1 MPSVTRGSRTSQQA
15 SKSVSPAELL
25 EWLRGLLA
33 QWGRIERLAGG
44 FKACCPAHEDRNPSL
59 SVKPGDVR
67 LMLHCFAGCSEEA
80 VLQALGISSTQQLFY
95 EQWEPRDERPSSS
108 TSRPRPVVKP
118 EPAKPARA
126 YKTLAMPNLGKPVAT
141 YAYCGLDKQIV
152 YLVGRYQTG
161 EGKSFRQF
169 VPAGGGAW
177 FRRGP
182 EASAKVLYK
191 LPELR
196 ASVEA
201 GHMVVLV
208 EGEKDADNGTALG
221 LDGVVFTSAAGGAKA
236 PWQPQYTEQLAG
248 ARLVLIVADADE
260 PGHQYAATVKAALDD
275 AGVPVRVV
283 ESTKGKDLSDHL
295 EAGGTLEDLV
305 DAELPAPPA
314 PPAPPSDDDAGLGA
328 DDGDGGIP
336 TVRRRG
342 PRYVVEDGMI
352 WRETFERDDA
362 GVKRRQLTLVLGC
375 MAQITRTIR
384 SLLLD
389 EAQDAQTGNLVSQFV
404 VEAVHPS
411 TGEVREFTLPV
422 KEWRDGSWLDS
433 LWPDVRF
440 RKDRQ
445 GRNDVLAA
453 VAAQSRDAR
462 EETLHAATG
471 WTEVQGRRAFIHA
484 GGAITSTG
492 VLEIATDLPQ
502 KLQSMR
508 LEAPS
513 TPATVEDDLAES
525 IGLLFEDWMP
535 HRVAFVL
542 AGIAYRSILPA
553 NALVALMV
561 APPGSGKTAISMI
574 AGEHF
579 YPAMS
584 QANKCFLSMAA
595 LGSTAKSAQMIQ
607 HRAKD
612 ALMVIDDF
620 PPQTSSADRRAG
632 ADQSAMIRASY
643 DRAARDVLS
652 QDRRM
657 VPGPV
662 PRCAV
667 LSSAEYAPADTGARE
682 RALVVPMP
690 WGVCPPVDEIA
701 SAQSPARARAR
712 SRFMAW
718 VIQQTAKVSAED
730 VEAWTSERDA
740 HYGAALRAQ
749 GYDARTSEHV
759 AKLLTGWAWVVSRLA
774 AAGILPELAQQWLEG
789 PVWAAAL
796 DAAAANHDPDADVT
810 PADQLVR
817 MIGDVLGRGHVASA
831 SSPDSPPSGLD
842 PAGCGWSVAP
852 GMSVIHRARGDRLGW
867 VREDRLWL
875 DPATVLS
882 AVQRLAVD
890 EGVQL
895 AANSVAAASSLLAT
909 ASLGMISDPG
919 KHSHRVRVGGL
930 RHRVWDVPVS
940 LFWGDDTDDDQSPLS
955 GPGQPPTP
963 PSTPTGGPVPPTPT
977 TALQAPPGGSG
988 DAVTTCV
995 VCGQVM
1001 VPIAG
1006 ADRHPMCEGEP
1017 ACPAPSVTRPAPVAE
1032 SRWRAAEAILTADA
1046 AILPDGTR
1054 LELPAKL
1061 SHIGDIARWAG
1072 EQRIGHGG
1080 GASRPEP
1087 GHIWLSRDFLE
1098 ARGLPVRDVAA
1109 IAAGELMRAD
1119 EQLAEQ
1125 LRAAH
1130 AEHEFFTSAP
1140 ADGYQSG
1147 KTALSGWTRVWRKA
1161 TADSAVVTSSEWVS
1175 MRGLADGDPTPDHL
1189 IRRLGLWT
1197 STTGQPLVINEGVTF
1212 KTMCKLPALELPP
1225 LPWASMAADFMWQR
1239 ELGDND
1245 RAAFVHAYDRR
1256 KSYLAAC
1263 SAVEA
1268 SDSLMHVR
1276 DPEVDPK
1283 RPGFWH
1289 VVSATWHDL
1298 GYGVPDPRLDYEGL
1312 LCEWVPTPTLA
1323 LLLEH
1328 CDVVVD
1334 EAWLYVGQTSR
1345 VIDRAYRAIRGALEQ
1360 AERWDQGDPDVVAL
1374 VAALK
1379 ASYRVGIGQMAQTKD
1394 EGLAKRGHRP
1404 DVRATIIATHRAN
1417 SLRAMIHAGKAGSW
1431 PLVMAR
1437 ADTVLI
1443 ASDEADPM
1451 AAWPG
1456 RPDGISQLMGKYK
1469 PAGTQNWSE
1478 FERLAL
1484 VDPITPSRSVWAVT
1498 DPDKAEQLLA
1508 DELEDANDW
1517 EEED

>member
-1 MPSVTRGSRTSQQA
+1 MSSVARGRRSSQPA
-15 SKSVSPAELL
+15 SKQASPAELL
-25 EWLRGLLA
+25 EWLRGLLGR
-33 QWGRIERLAGG
+33 WGRIDRLAGG

-59 SVKPGDVR
+59 SVKLGDVR
-67 LMLHCFAGCSEEA
+67 VMLHCFAGCSEDA
-80 VLQALGISSTQQLFY
+80 VLQALGISTQDLFY
-95 EQWEPRDERPSSS
+95 EQWEPCAGKDLGAV
-108 TSRPRPVVKP
+108 TSRPRPVMKP
-118 EPAKPARA
+118 RSTKSARA
-126 YKTLAMPNLGKPVAT
+126 YKTLMMPGLGKPVAT
-141 YAYCGLDKQIV
+141 YV
-152 YLVGRYQTG
+152 YRDMSGQVVYVVGRYQTA

-169 VPAGGGAW
+169 VPAGEGAW

-182 EASAKVLYK
+182 DASVKVLYR

-196 ASVEA
+196 AGVEA
-201 GHMVVLV
+201 GCLVVLV
-208 EGEKDADNGTALG
+208 EGEKDADNGTAMG

-248 ARLVLIVADADE
+248 AREVLLVADADE
-260 PGHQYAATVKAALDD
+260 PGRVYAAVVKASLEG

-283 ESTKGKDLSDHL
+283 ESTRGKDLSDHL
-295 EAGGTLEDLV
+295 EAGGSLDDLV
-305 DAELPAPPA
+305 DADLPAPPTE
-314 PPAPPSDDDAGLGA
+314 AGG
-328 DDGDGGIP
+328 DVSGRGDGGGVP

-342 PRYVVEDGMI
+342 PRYVVDDGMI
-352 WRETFERDDA
+352 WREAFERDGA
-362 GVKRRQLTLVLGC
+362 GVRERQLTLVLGC
-375 MAQITRTIR
+375 VARITRTIR

-389 EAQDAQTGNLVSQFV
+389 EVQDAQTGNLVSQFV
-404 VEAVHPS
+404 VEATHPS

-445 GRNDVLAA
+445 GRNEVLAA
-453 VAAQSRDAR
+453 VSAQSRRAR

-471 WTEVQGRRAFIHA
+471 WTEVQGQRAFIHA
-484 GGAITSTG
+484 GGAITTDG
-492 VLEIATDLPQ
+492 VVEIATDLPQ
-502 KLQSMR
+502 KLQPMR

-513 TPATVEDDLAES
+513 TSATLEDDLAES
-525 IGLLFEDWMP
+525 VGLLFEDWMP

-542 AGIAYRSILPA
+542 AGIAYRAILPN

-574 AGEHF
+574 SGEHF
-579 YPAMS
+579 YPTMN

-632 ADQSAMIRASY
+632 ADQSAMIRAAY

-667 LSSAEYAPADTGARE
+667 LSSAEYAPTDTGARE

-690 WGVCPPVDEIA
+690 WGVCPPIDEIA

-718 VIQQTAKVSAED
+718 VIQETAKVSAED

-740 HYGAALRAQ
+740 HYAAAIRSQ
-749 GYDARTSEHV
+749 GYDARTSEHI
-759 AKLLTGWAWVVSRLA
+759 AKLLTGWAWVMSRLV
-774 AAGILPELAQQWLEG
+774 AAGVLGDLVQQWLDG
-789 PVWAAAL
+789 PVWEAAL
-796 DAAAANHDPDADVT
+796 EAAAANHDPDADVT
-810 PADQLVR
+810 PSDQLVR

-831 SSPDSPPSGLD
+831 SSPDAPPSGLD
-842 PAGCGWSVAP
+842 PVGCGWITVPGVASYRP
-852 GMSVIHRARGDRLGW
+852 RGDRLGW
-867 VREDRLWL
+867 VRGDRLWL

-895 AANSVAAASSLLAT
+895 AANSVSAASSLLAA
-909 ASLGMISDPG
+909 ASIGMIFDPG

-930 RHRVWDVPVS
+930 RHRVWDLPTA
-940 LFWGDDTDDDQSPLS
+940 LFWGDDSDDDQQLPR
-955 GPGQPPTP
+955 GPEK
-963 PSTPTGGPVPPTPT
+963 PSTPPMMPLRESSDGAVEP
-977 TALQAPPGGSG
+977 
-988 DAVTTCV
+988 VTTCV
-995 VCGQVM
+995 VCGQIMTSVT
-1001 VPIAG
+1001 G

-1017 ACPAPSVTRPAPVAE
+1017 MCPVPSVTRPARRVDE
-1032 SRWRAAEAILTADA
+1032 GRWRAAEAILTVDG

-1054 LELPAKL
+1054 LELPTDL
-1061 SHIGDIARWAG
+1061 LHVGDVARWAG

-1080 GASRPEP
+1080 GALRPEP

-1098 ARGLPVRDVAA
+1098 SRGLPVRDAETL
-1109 IAAGELMRAD
+1109 AAGELMRAD
-1119 EQLAEQ
+1119 EQLFEQ

-1130 AEHEFFTSAP
+1130 TDHEFFTAASG
-1140 ADGYQSG
+1140 DGYQMG
-1147 KTALSGWTRVWRKA
+1147 KTALSGWTRVWRKG
-1161 TADSAVVTSSEWVS
+1161 TPDSAVVTSAEWVS
-1175 MRGLADGDPTPDHL
+1175 MRGLADGAPTPEQL

-1197 STTGQPLVINEGVTF
+1197 VTTGQPMVINEGVTF
-1212 KTMCKLPALELPP
+1212 KTWCRLPAVQLPD

-1245 RAAFVHAYDRR
+1245 QAAFVHAFDRR

-1263 SAVEA
+1263 SNVEA

-1276 DPEVDPK
+1276 NPELDPR

-1289 VVSATWHDL
+1289 VVSATWHEL
-1298 GYGVPDPRLDYEGL
+1298 GYQVPDPRLDYEGL

-1323 LLLEH
+1323 LLMEH

-1334 EAWLYVGQTSR
+1334 EAWLYTGQTSR
-1345 VIDRAYRAIRGALEQ
+1345 VTDRAYRAIKNALDK
-1360 AERWDQGDPDVVAL
+1360 AERWDQGDPDVAAL
-1374 VAALK
+1374 VSALK

-1451 AAWPG
+1451 TAWPG
-1456 RPDGISQLMGKYK
+1456 REDDISQKLGKYK
-1469 PAGTQNWSE
+1469 AAGTQNWSE
-1478 FERLAL
+1478 FKRLAL
-1484 VDPITPSRSVWAVT
+1484 ADPITPSRSVWAVT

-1508 DELEDANDW
+1508 DELSDW
-1517 EEED
+1517 EEE

>member
-1 MPSVTRGSRTSQQA
+1 MSSVTRDPRTSQQA
-15 SKSVSPAELL
+15 SKSVSPAEVLD
-25 EWLRGLLA
+25 WARDLLA
-33 QWGRIERLAGG
+33 QWGRIDRLAGG

-67 LMLHCFAGCSEEA
+67 LMLHCFAGCPEDA
-80 VLQALGISSTQQLFY
+80 VLQALGISTQQLFY
-95 EQWEPRDERPSSS
+95 KQWEPRADAYPSSS
-108 TSRPRPVVKP
+108 TRRPRPIVKP
-118 EPAKPARA
+118 APAKPARA
-126 YKTLAMPNLGKPVAT
+126 YKTLVMPQLGKPVAT
-141 YAYCGLDKQIV
+141 YAYCGLDQQIV
-152 YLVGRYQTG
+152 YLVGRYETS

-177 FRRGP
+177 YRRGP
-182 EASAKVLYK
+182 EASAKVLYR

-196 ASVEA
+196 SGVEA
-201 GHMVVLV
+201 GQLVVLV

-236 PWQPQYTEQLAG
+236 PWQPQYTEQLTG
-248 ARLVLIVADADE
+248 ARLVLMVADADE
-260 PGHQYAATVKAALDD
+260 PGRVYAATVRAALNE

-283 ESTKGKDLSDHL
+283 ESTRGKDLSDHL

-305 DAELPAPPA
+305 DAELPAPPS
-314 PPAPPSDDDAGLGA
+314 PPAPPSDGDAGAGS
-328 DDGDGGIP
+328 DGHDGGIP

-352 WRETFERDDA
+352 WRETFESDDA
-362 GVKRRQLTLVLGC
+362 GAKKRQLTLVLGC
-375 MAQITRTIR
+375 MAQITRTVR

-389 EAQDAQTGNLVSQFV
+389 EAQDSQTGNLVSQFV
-404 VEAVHPS
+404 VEAVHPA

-453 VAAQSRDAR
+453 VAAQSTEAR

-471 WTEVQGRRAFIHA
+471 WTEIQGRRAFIHA
-484 GGAITSTG
+484 GGAITADG
-492 VLEIATDLPQ
+492 VREITTDLPQ
-502 KLQSMR
+502 KLQAMR

-525 IGLLFEDWMP
+525 VGLLWEESWLP

-542 AGIAYRSILPA
+542 SGIAYRAILPN

-632 ADQSAMIRASY
+632 ADQSAMIRAAY

-667 LSSAEYAPADTGARE
+667 LSSAEYAPGDTGARE

-718 VIQQTAKVSAED
+718 VIQETAKVSVED

-740 HYGAALRAQ
+740 HYGAAIRAQ
-749 GYDARTSEHV
+749 GYDARTSEHI
-759 AKLLTGWAWVVSRLA
+759 AKLLTGWAWVVSRLV
-774 AAGILPELAQQWLEG
+774 AAGVLAELAQQWLDG
-789 PVWAAAL
+789 PVWSAAL
-796 DAAAANHDPDADVT
+796 DAAAANHDPDSDVT

-842 PAGCGWSVAP
+842 PAGCGWSVVP
-852 GMSVIHRARGDRLGW
+852 GMSVAHRPRGDRLGW
-867 VREDRLWL
+867 VRGDRLWL

-895 AANSVAAASSLLAT
+895 AANSVAAASSLLA
-909 ASLGMISDPG
+909 ASSIGMVSDQG

-930 RHRVWDVPVS
+930 RHRVWDVPVA
-940 LFWGDDTDDDQSPLS
+940 LFWGDDTDGQHPPQSPEKPSTPPLPPA
-955 GPGQPPTP
+955 GGLAPTP
-963 PSTPTGGPVPPTPT
+963 P
-977 TALQAPPGGSG
+977 APQEPSSGSG
-988 DAVTTCV
+988 EPVTTCV

-1001 VPIAG
+1001 VATDG

-1017 ACPAPSVTRPAPVAE
+1017 ACPSPSVTRPARVDE
-1032 SRWRAAEAILTADA
+1032 NRWRAAEVILTADA

-1054 LELPAKL
+1054 LELPADL
-1061 SHIGDIARWAG
+1061 VHVGDVARWAG

-1080 GASRPEP
+1080 GKRKPEP
-1087 GHIWLSRDFLE
+1087 GHVWLSRDFLE
-1098 ARGLPVRDVAA
+1098 SRGLPVRNAEA
-1109 IAAGELMRAD
+1109 LAAGELMRAD
-1119 EQLAEQ
+1119 EQLADQ

-1130 AEHEFFTSAP
+1130 TEHEFFSAAP
-1140 ADGYQSG
+1140 SAGYGTG
-1147 KTALSGWTRVWRKA
+1147 KTRLSGWTRIWRKG
-1161 TADSAVVTSSEWVS
+1161 TPDSAVVTSSEWVS
-1175 MRGLADGDPTPDHL
+1175 MRGLADGDPTPEQL

-1197 STTGQPLVINEGVTF
+1197 LTTGHPLVINEGVTF
-1212 KTMCKLPALELPP
+1212 KSMCELKALELPE

-1239 ELGDND
+1239 EVGDSD

-1263 SAVEA
+1263 SNVEA
-1268 SDSLMHVR
+1268 SDSLMHVHT
-1276 DPEVDPK
+1276 PEIDPK

-1289 VVSATWHDL
+1289 VVSTTWNDH

-1312 LCEWVPTPTLA
+1312 LCGWVPTPTLA

-1328 CDVVVD
+1328 CEVEVD
-1334 EAWLYVGQTSR
+1334 EAWLYVGKTSR
-1345 VIDRAYRAIRGALEQ
+1345 VTDRAYRSIRGALEK
-1360 AERWDQGDPDVVAL
+1360 AEGWDQSDPDVAAL

-1394 EGLAKRGHRP
+1394 EGLAKQGHRP

-1417 SLRAMIHAGKAGSW
+1417 SLRAMLHAGKAGRW

-1437 ADTVLI
+1437 ADTVLL
-1443 ASDEADPM
+1443 ASDEADPV

-1484 VDPITPSRSVWAVT
+1484 ADPITPSRSIWAVT
-1498 DPDKAEQLLA
+1498 DPDRAEKLLA
-1508 DELEDANDW
+1508 EELLDKETDGW
-1517 EEED
+1517 EEDE